1 MKPRFFHDI
10 VERPH
15 LELTGRF
22 KHEQPAARV
31 YTAAEIAA
39 LDKREPPPDGADRL
53 DLVADAK
60 FREHKGMVLPDITR
74 YKETHRR

>member
-39 LDKREPPPDGADRL
+39 MDKREPPPDGRELLSLIADH
-53 DLVADAK
+53 K
-60 FREHKGMVLPDITR
+60 FRDHEKGKI
-74 YKETHRR
+74 